1 LTIFVVGRT
10 LVLMEAT
17 TATRAAERSGADGPS
32 GYVWRESWW
41 WSVIDQMAGM
51 VSLVWHCGRVLF
63 SRPLSWKRELF
74 DECARII
81 RRVTIPLAL
90 ADAFFIFGA
99 GTILSLLVLKK
110 IGADDRYGFAIA
122 AGGPREF
129 EGWITAMCV
138 AGIAGTAV
146 CSDLGARK
154 VREELDA
161 MLSLGLDPYRLL
173 VLPRL
178 LALTIMSPLLFLWSA
193 MCGLIVAGVTGTLV
207 AGYPIAT
214 FIHAAS
220 TYSLI
225 DLFAALIKVTLIGF
239 IIGVASCFKGMN
251 AKGGPAGVGRAVNQ
265 AVVISFAATW
275 ILNFLFNSLYLAAFP
290 AAQYV
295 R

>member
-1 LTIFVVGRT
+1 MPSTNLGPV
-10 LVLMEAT
+10 
-17 TATRAAERSGADGPS
+17 TAPRAGQLPEAAETGRA
-32 GYVWRESWW
+32 WRESWW

-51 VSLVWHCGRVLF
+51 VALVWRCGRVLF
-63 SRPLSWKRELF
+63 SRPMSWRAELF

-81 RRVTIPLAL
+81 RRVTLPLAL
-90 ADAFFIFGA
+90 ADSFFIFGA
-99 GTILSLLVLKK
+99 GTILTLLVLEK
-110 IGADDRYGFAIA
+110 IGAADRYGYAIA

-161 MLSLGLDPYRLL
+161 MVGLGVDPYRLL

-178 LALTIMSPLLFLWSA
+178 LAVTVMTPLLFLWSA
-193 MCGLIVAGVTGTLV
+193 MSGLIVAGLSGALV
-207 AGYPIAT
+207 AGYPLAT

-239 IIGVASCFKGMN
+239 VIGVASCFKGIN
-251 AKGGPAGVGRAVNQ
+251 AKGGSAGVGRAVNQ

-290 AAQYV
+290 AAQNI